1 MIFNGYLVFHRI
13 GNVLNQCPVVELVH
27 YFQFLI
33 STNNILR
40 PEVLMC
46 FSVIIFRMQP

>member
-1 MIFNGYLVFHRI
+1 MIFNGYLVFHYVW
-13 GNVLNQCPVVELVH
+13 NVLNQCPVVELVH

-33 STNNILR
+33 STNNFLH

-46 FSVIIFRMQP
+46 FPVIIFRMQP